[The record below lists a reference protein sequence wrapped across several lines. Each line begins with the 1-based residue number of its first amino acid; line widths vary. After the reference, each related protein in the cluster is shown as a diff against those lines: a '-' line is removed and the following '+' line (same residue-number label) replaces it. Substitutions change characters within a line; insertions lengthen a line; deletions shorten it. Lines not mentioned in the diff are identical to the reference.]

1 MAWIIELAPLPFSL
15 SVCLC
20 LFPIFFFF
28 FLEFFF
34 FFFFFLCLWLDNNGL
49 LDEGLILEALRFC
62 LSMLFFFFDK
72 KKALTIKVVFHL
84 INTNYT
90 RQMRSLKS

>member
-1 MAWIIELAPLPFSL
+1 MH
-15 SVCLC
+15 
-20 LFPIFFFF
+20 
-28 FLEFFF
+28 
-34 FFFFFLCLWLDNNGL
+34 NNGL